1 MMGASWGRNAP
12 YNRLKKRETSN
23 TMILIIGCGR
33 LGGNL
38 AARLDAAGQE
48 VTVLD
53 PDRRNLDANLPRD
66 FKGRVVEGIEIDNA
80 VLTRAGIQRATA
92 LVAVGRDESTNV
104 MAADVARRVFQVP
117 RIVVRIDEPRLAE
130 LYRQDGFEVVS
141 PVLAG
146 TLSVERALQLS
157 EVN

>member
-1 MMGASWGRNAP
+1 
-12 YNRLKKRETSN
+12 
-23 TMILIIGCGR
+23 MILIIGCGR

-38 AARLDAAGQE
+38 AARLDAAGHD

-53 PDRRNLDANLPRD
+53 PDRRNLDDNLPRA
-66 FKGRVVEGIEIDNA
+66 FRGRVVQGIEIDNA
-80 VLTRAGIQRATA
+80 VLIRAGIERATA

-141 PVLAG
+141 PILTG
-146 TLSVERALQLS
+146 TLSVEQALQLS
-157 EVN
+157 EVT